1 MKRWIVTVVIL
12 LLLPSVVH
20 ATAQQPD
27 RIEVDGKVF
36 YLQTNP
42 LESYLKSI
50 EWEVPE
56 QAIISSANWRG
67 YLASWRLESGYLV
80 LADVSIEVEDETK
93 ARRTKR
99 VSYLNELFPEQ
110 SHIQAKWYSGALV
123 IAYGELV
130 NYVHMGYGSTFE
142 KYQIISV
149 REGEII
155 DHLFLTLAEFEA
167 YREEKFKAF
176 QQTEL
181 YKEQFIELT
190 EGEHDWTEEKANGFL
205 FSYYAE
211 KYLSQ

>member
-1 MKRWIVTVVIL
+1 MKRWIVTVAIL
-12 LLLPSVVH
+12 LLLPSVAH

-27 RIEVDGKVF
+27 KIEVDGKVF
-36 YLQTNP
+36 YLHTNP
-42 LESYLKSI
+42 LEGYLKSI
-50 EWEVPE
+50 EWEIPE

-67 YLASWRLESGYLV
+67 YVASWRIESGYLV
-80 LADVSIEVEDETK
+80 LAEVSIRVEDETNE
-93 ARRTKR
+93 RRSKR

-110 SHIQAKWYSGALV
+110 SSVPAKWYSGALV

-149 REGEII
+149 KEGEIV
-155 DHLFLTLAEFEA
+155 DHLFLSLAEFEA
-167 YREEKFKAF
+167 YRDEKFKAF

-181 YKEQFIELT
+181 YKEQFADLT
-190 EGEHDWTEEKANGFL
+190 EGEHDWTAEQANGFL
-205 FSYYAE
+205 FGYYAE

>member
-1 MKRWIVTVVIL
+1 MKRWIVTVAIL

-36 YLQTNP
+36 YLHTNP
-42 LESYLKSI
+42 LEEYLKSI
-50 EWEVPE
+50 EWEIPE
-56 QAIISSANWRG
+56 QVIISSANWRG
-67 YLASWRLESGYLV
+67 YVASWRLESGYLV
-80 LADVSIEVEDETK
+80 LDDVEIRIEDETK
-93 ARRTKR
+93 DQGTKR

-110 SHIQAKWYSGALV
+110 SHIPAKWYSGALV

-130 NYVHMGYGSTFE
+130 NYVHMGYGSTYE

-181 YKEQFIELT
+181 YKEQFIDLT
-190 EGEHDWTEEKANGFL
+190 EGEHDWTEEQANGFL
-205 FSYYAE
+205 FSFYAE
-211 KYLSQ
+211 QYLSQ